1 MLKFLLKRKIKM
13 SNPKMNV
20 DRTKVLFQLSLINTA
35 EETIYDKI
43 TDFTG
48 KVINVPISM
57 VSLVAPDH
65 QFFKSGYGLPEPIRS
80 ERRVPLAYS
89 FCKHTVKENKPLI
102 VPDTRINDL
111 VKDVRAVKE
120 FNIVGYLG
128 IPLAIEGGKA
138 LGTLCV
144 LEHEVRDWT
153 GTEIAIMTELS
164 QIIIKE
170 FDTRAHVS
178 RKRMTKVE
186 LVELQNRIISFIDS
200 IDIAQDKDA
209 ILKEIQQKRIDF
221 DLL

>member
-1 MLKFLLKRKIKM
+1 M
-13 SNPKMNV
+13 SNIAMNV
-20 DRTKVLFQLSLINTA
+20 DRTKVLFELSLINTS

-43 TDFTG
+43 TQFTG
-48 KVINVPISM
+48 KVINAPISL

-65 QFFKSGYGLPEPIRS
+65 QFFKSGFGLPEPVRS
-80 ERRVPLAYS
+80 ERRTPLSYS
-89 FCKHTVKENKPLI
+89 FCKHAIKENKPLV
-102 VPDTRINDL
+102 VPDTRINDT
-111 VKDVRAVKE
+111 VKDVLAIKE

-153 GTEIAIMTELS
+153 DTEIGIMTELS
-164 QIIIKE
+164 EIIIKE
-170 FDTRAHVS
+170 FDTRAYVS
-178 RKRMTKVE
+178 RKRMTKAE

-200 IDIAQDKDA
+200 IDIAQNTDA
-209 ILKEIQQKRIDF
+209 ILAEIKQKRIDF